1 MKFVTAHGAVSAP
14 THDRL
19 RGAPLGQG
27 DAPAAGLWHRDE
39 IPYYG
44 LDIETDTTVNGLDPT
59 QAEIVAIALTMP
71 YTSDGDVVL
80 TGPEAQMLTDLDR
93 LLLELPPG
101 VLVTWNGAAFDLPF
115 LAERARRAGVPMHL
129 RLAED
134 PSLNDARRPSRDD
147 RSAYRASWGAH
158 RHLDGYRLYRA
169 DVGRTLGLPCG
180 LKPMAKLVGL
190 EPVEVDREQI
200 HQLSAE
206 DLHDYVASDARLARE
221 LVVRRLPAAAR
232 FADPF
237 VPEDEYG
244 SARGRAL

>member
-1 MKFVTAHGAVSAP
+1 MFAMKFVTAPGAEGAP

-19 RGAPLGQG
+19 RGAPLVTGE
-27 DAPAAGLWHRDE
+27 APAADLWHRDE

-71 YTSDGDVVL
+71 YSSDGDVVL
-80 TGPEAQMLTDLDR
+80 TGPEAQMLKDLDD
-93 LLLELPPG
+93 LLQELPAG
-101 VLVTWNGAAFDLPF
+101 VIVTWNGAAFDLPF
-115 LAERARRAGVPMHL
+115 LAERARRAGVPLHL

-134 PSLNDARRPSRDD
+134 PSLDDPRRPSRDG

-169 DVGRTLGLPCG
+169 DVGRALRLPCG

-190 EPVEVDREQI
+190 QPVEVDREQI
-200 HQLSAE
+200 HQLSPQ
-206 DLHDYVASDARLARE
+206 DLHEYVASDARLARE

-237 VPEDEYG
+237 VPEDQYG
-244 SARGRAL
+244 SL

>member
-1 MKFVTAHGAVSAP
+1 MWAMKFVTAPGAEGAP

-27 DAPAAGLWHRDE
+27 DAPSADLWHRDE

-71 YTSDGDVVL
+71 HASDGDVVL
-80 TGPEAQMLTDLDR
+80 TGPETQMLEDLDR

-115 LAERARRAGVPMHL
+115 LAERARRAGVPLHL
-129 RLAED
+129 RLAQD
-134 PSLNDARRPSRDD
+134 PALSVDRRPSHDG

-180 LKPMAKLVGL
+180 LKPMARLVGL
-190 EPVEVDREQI
+190 APVEVDREQI
-200 HQLSAE
+200 HQLSPE
-206 DLHDYVASDARLARE
+206 DLHEYVASDARLARE

-237 VPEDEYG
+237 VPEDSYG
-244 SARGRAL
+244 APR

>member
-1 MKFVTAHGAVSAP
+1 MKFVTAKGAESAP

-19 RGAPLGQG
+19 RGAPLGHG
-27 DAPAAGLWHRDE
+27 DAPAADLWHRDE

-71 YTSDGDVVL
+71 HSSVHDVVL
-80 TGPEAQMLTDLDR
+80 TGPEAQMLNDLDQ

-134 PSLNDARRPSRDD
+134 PSLDDARRPSRDG

-169 DVGRTLGLPCG
+169 DVGRALGLPCG

-200 HQLSAE
+200 HQLSAQ
-206 DLHDYVASDARLARE
+206 DLHEYVASDARLARE

-237 VPEDEYG
+237 VPEDQYE
-244 SARGRAL
+244 SNR

>member
-1 MKFVTAHGAVSAP
+1 MKFVTTPGAEGAP

-27 DAPAAGLWHRDE
+27 DAPAADLWHRDE

-71 YTSDGDVVL
+71 YSSVQDVVL
-80 TGPEAQMLTDLDR
+80 TGPEAQMLRDLDQ
-93 LLLELPPG
+93 LLQELPPG

-134 PSLNDARRPSRDD
+134 PSLDGAGRPSRDG

-200 HQLSAE
+200 HQLSAQ
-206 DLHDYVASDARLARE
+206 DLHEYVASDARLARE

-237 VPEDEYG
+237 VPEDQYG
-244 SARGRAL
+244 SPS

>member
-1 MKFVTAHGAVSAP
+1 MKFVAPPGATDGPV
-14 THDRL
+14 HDRL
-19 RGAPLGQG
+19 RGAPLGSESV
-27 DAPAAGLWHRDE
+27 PAADLWHRDE

-44 LDIETDTTVNGLDPT
+44 LDIETDTTVDGLDPA
-59 QAEIVAIALTMP
+59 QAEVVAIALTMP
-71 YTSDGDVVL
+71 YRSDGDVVL
-80 TGPEAQMLTDLDR
+80 TGPEPQMLRDLDR

-115 LAERARRAGVPMHL
+115 LAERARRAGVELHL

-134 PSLNDARRPSRDD
+134 PSLGDRRRHEGDR

-180 LKPMAKLVGL
+180 LKPMARLVGL
-190 EPVEVDREQI
+190 QPVEVDREQI
-200 HQLSAE
+200 HRLSPE
-206 DLHDYVASDARLARE
+206 DLHEYVASDARLARE

-237 VPEDEYG
+237 VPDDRTG
-244 SARGRAL
+244 APR